1 MLFKT
6 LEHQQRFMHLV
17 AEDGMHPQD
26 VERQSLF
33 YILSGNHDL
42 YQKCH
47 HIYDF
52 GDHMISPECLT
63 ASEVDFSTS
72 SKALIRLAFNLYS
85 GYTDTSV
92 SPLDIYYSLDEAN
105 YILAQES
112 INIRFGMTNTYQQEQ
127 ITEQHDEE
135 EWDMEM

>member
-1 MLFKT
+1 MLFKNE
-6 LEHQQRFMHLV
+6 EHQQRFMHLV
-17 AEDGMHPQD
+17 AEDGMHPKD
-26 VERQSLF
+26 VERQVLF

-42 YQKCH
+42 YQKRH
-47 HIYDF
+47 SIYDF
-52 GDHMISPECLT
+52 SEHMISSECLT

-72 SKALIRLAFNLYS
+72 SKALIRLGFNLYN
-85 GYTDTSV
+85 GYTDMGI

-112 INIRFGMTNTYQQEQ
+112 MNIRFGMTNTYQQEQ
-127 ITEQHDEE
+127 ITEKHDEE